1 MHRKIT
7 VLFIA
12 VFFLCAAASLS
23 AGEQQMRVGVYQ
35 DSPLVFVDDNGIV
48 QGVYADFLREVARLE
63 DWRITWVPGT
73 FKQGLERLEKGE
85 IDLFTAIAYS
95 DERAEKYDFNRLAI
109 TANWGAF
116 YVPRGLSAQSI
127 LDMEGRVVAVV
138 GKDVYFANLVD
149 LASRFGFYCD
159 CLEVKNYDAALRAL
173 EEGRAQAALV
183 SRLFGE
189 VNAKNYNVESTSIV
203 IAPVELRFAMP
214 KGTGAVI
221 SQILD
226 FYISSMR
233 REPGSVLSRSVQRWI
248 SGDQPESRQAFLFL
262 ISIVVICSL
271 AIILLISFVFRMQ
284 IGKRTLE
291 LFKSRQD
298 LSREKLFFEQL
309 FEQGP
314 DGIALEKPEDNRII
328 RVNSAFETIF
338 GYSRDECLGKKLNDL
353 VVPPTLIDEA
363 SALDDIGSRGEP
375 LFRETVR
382 MRKNGDNFD
391 ASISSVPVVSG
402 DDLIAT
408 YTIYRDISKR
418 KKAEREILASR
429 EELGYNLD
437 RMQRIWEQT
446 IDVLS
451 TAAETRDPYTA
462 GHQRRVAALAVAIAR
477 EMGLSAQTVHAVS
490 LAARIHDIGKINI
503 PAEILSK
510 PGKLGEV
517 EFGLI
522 KTHPEVGYQIIQGIE
537 MPWPVAEVVRQ
548 HHERLDGSG
557 YPRGLQGEE
566 ILPESRIVIVAD
578 VVEAMASHRPYRA
591 AKGIEPALDEIESG
605 TGVKY
610 DPEVVK
616 ACLKLFREGDFEF
629 PQA

>member
-1 MHRKIT
+1 MRRKIA

-12 VFFLCAAASLS
+12 VLFLCAAASLS
-23 AGEQQMRVGVYQ
+23 AGERQVRVGVYQ
-35 DSPLVFVDDNGIV
+35 NSPLVFVDENGIV

-73 FKQGLERLEKGE
+73 FSQGLQRLEKGE

-95 DERAEKYDFNRLAI
+95 DERAEKFDFNRLAI

-127 LDMEGRVVAVV
+127 LDMENRVVAVV
-138 GKDVYFANLVD
+138 SKDIYFANLVD

-159 CLEVKNYDAALRAL
+159 CLEVTNYDAALRAL

-189 VNAKNYNVESTSIV
+189 VNAKKYNVESTSIV

-214 KGTGAVI
+214 KGTGAVV
-221 SQILD
+221 SQVID
-226 FYISSMR
+226 FCISSMR
-233 REPGSVLSRSVQRWI
+233 REPNSVLSRSVQRWI
-248 SGDQPESRQAFLFL
+248 SGDQSESGQNLYFW
-262 ISIVVICSL
+262 ISIVVACAAAVIVMM
-271 AIILLISFVFRMQ
+271 SFVFRMQ

-298 LSREKLFFEQL
+298 LAREKLFFEQL
-309 FEQGP
+309 FEQGL
-314 DGIALEKPEDNRII
+314 DGIALENPEDNSII
-328 RVNSAFETIF
+328 KVNGAFEKIF
-338 GYSRDECLGKKLNDL
+338 GYSRDECLGKTLNDL

-363 SALDDIGSRGEP
+363 CVLDDLDSRGEA
-375 LFRETVR
+375 LFKETVR
-382 MRKNGDNFD
+382 MRKNGDHFD

-402 DDLIAT
+402 DDLLAT

-418 KKAEREILASR
+418 KQAEREILASR
-429 EELGYNLD
+429 EEIGRSLG

-462 GHQRRVAALAVAIAR
+462 GHQRRVAALAIAIAR
-477 EMGLSAQTVHAVS
+477 EMGLSAQTIQAVS

-522 KTHPEVGYQIIQGIE
+522 KTHPQAGYEIIQGIE

-566 ILPESRIVIVAD
+566 ILPESHIVIVAD
-578 VVEAMASHRPYRA
+578 VVEAMSSHRPYRE
-591 AKGIEPALDEIESG
+591 AKGIESALAEIESG
-605 TGVKY
+605 TGVRY
-610 DPEVVK
+610 DPEVAK
-616 ACLKLFREGDFEF
+616 ACLKLFREGGFEF
-629 PQA
+629 PQV